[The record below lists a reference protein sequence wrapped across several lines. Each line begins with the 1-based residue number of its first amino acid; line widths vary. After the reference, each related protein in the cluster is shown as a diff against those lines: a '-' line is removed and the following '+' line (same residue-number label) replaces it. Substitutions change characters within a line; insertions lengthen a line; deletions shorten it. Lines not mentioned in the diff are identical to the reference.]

1 VPFEAALNLLWV
13 SLALGA
19 FALLG
24 WAEVCSSPLTA
35 RRTRSKRLL
44 AVVFAILFLFP
55 CISESDDLLSLQN
68 FQFTPETRGQVGA
81 PSPQNPSDEQPDH
94 LVRFFTSLQ
103 TFQIAA
109 LYAVLSVL
117 LYVALVFATR
127 ANVFERYLAAACGR
141 GPPACLPN

>member
-19 FALLG
+19 LCLLG
-24 WAEVCSSPLTA
+24 WTEISRSPLTA

-55 CISESDDLLSLQN
+55 CISESDDLLSFQN
-68 FQFTPETRGQVGA
+68 FQFTPETRGELGA
-81 PSPQNPSDEQPDH
+81 PSPQNPGDEQPDH

-109 LYAVLSVL
+109 LYTVLAIL

-127 ANVFERYLAAACGR
+127 ANPCERHLAAACGR
-141 GPPACLPN
+141 GPPSFLPC